1 MTNRDD
7 TTSSLP
13 SRMSANV
20 RAARSGPGA
29 NCSSLGSAVDALF
42 LGSVAVGALLAS
54 AATALAAAEASAAE
68 GKAPEPHG
76 PTDGEEAPLPQE
88 NR

>member
-1 MTNRDD
+1 
-7 TTSSLP
+7 
-13 SRMSANV
+13 MSENV

-68 GKAPEPHG
+68 ATDVANGPEPHRR
-76 PTDGEEAPLPQE
+76 TEGEETP
-88 NR
+88 

>member
-7 TTSSLP
+7 STSPLS
-13 SRMSANV
+13 SRISANV

-54 AATALAAAEASAAE
+54 AATALAAAEAAAAE
-68 GKAPEPHG
+68 AKEVGDGSEPDRR
-76 PTDGEEAPLPQE
+76 TESEETP
-88 NR
+88 